1 MTTHKEIITPVS
13 IFVVTLVLSLIH
25 IFVCS
30 ERFFSTRLSHHLKIN
45 DERVTQ
51 SLGVLYK
58 RVTSFLLFTLSV
70 VLFIKFVLGDSIK
83 RYGLSK
89 GSGHIPPSVI
99 LPLFVLSALTLL
111 FYSKKERVYKNHPEV
126 HLASISKGYFIIS
139 TVTYV
144 FYFFGYE
151 SLYRGFLLFGL
162 RRYTGNWIAIVV
174 SMAFTAF
181 THIRAPRHLLLG
193 SVVTG
198 FIFPYVCL
206 ATESIRLILVL
217 HCLIGIGMDVLC
229 IRTRARVELENRPVL
244 NRSASERR

>member
-1 MTTHKEIITPVS
+1 MTIQKEFITPIS
-13 IFVVTLVLSLIH
+13 IVIATLALSLIH
-25 IFVCS
+25 IFACS
-30 ERFFSTRLSHHLKIN
+30 ERFFSAKIAPRLKLT

-58 RVTSFLLFTLSV
+58 RFTSFLLFTISV
-70 VLFIKFVLGDSIK
+70 VLFVKFALGDSMK

-89 GSGHIPPSVI
+89 GSGHVPPSVL
-99 LPLFVLSALTLL
+99 LPLLVLSVLTLL
-111 FYSKKERVYKNHPEV
+111 FYSRKGRVYKNHPEV
-126 HLASISKGYFIIS
+126 ELARVSKGYFIVS

-162 RRYTGNWIAIVV
+162 RRYTGNWIAIVM

-206 ATESIRLILVL
+206 ATESIRLIFML
-217 HCLIGIGMDVLC
+217 HCLIGIGMDILC
-229 IRTRARVELENRPVL
+229 IRTRARVEPENSPVL
-244 NRSASERR
+244 NRSVSERR

>member
-1 MTTHKEIITPVS
+1 MTTHKEFITPVA
-13 IFVVTLVLSLIH
+13 IVVVTLVLSLVH
-25 IFVCS
+25 TFTCS
-30 ERFFSTRLSHHLKIN
+30 ERFFSAKIAPRLKLT
-45 DERVTQ
+45 DERVAQ

-58 RVTSFLLFTLSV
+58 RVSSFLLFTLSV
-70 VLFIKFVLGDSIK
+70 VLFIRFALGDSM
-83 RYGLSK
+83 RRFGLSK
-89 GSGHIPPSVI
+89 GSGHMPPAVI
-99 LPLFVLSALTLL
+99 LPLLVLSALTLL
-111 FYSKKERVYKNHPEV
+111 FYSKKERIYKNHPEV
-126 HLASISKGYFIIS
+126 QLARVSKGYFIFS

-162 RRYTGNWIAIVV
+162 RRYTGDWIAIVV
-174 SMAFTAF
+174 SMVFTAF

-206 ATESIRLILVL
+206 ATESIRVIFVL

-229 IRTRARVELENRPVL
+229 IRTRARVEPANRPVL
-244 NRSASERR
+244 NRSVSERR